1 METLGKRKFLSPTQ
15 RKFLYI
21 LLGVMS
27 VLYTSPKVLPKSWT
41 DIPIIYKT
49 FSVVFFGLPILLF
62 PYLSYIYF
70 KKSVQEYKQANK
82 YSNNKDSF
90 SAISHLGLSFFDFIF
105 ALISFGAM
113 IMLIRLMYEVRSDL
127 FKFLF

>member
-1 METLGKRKFLSPTQ
+1 MEKKSFLSSTQ

-27 VLYTSPKVLPKSWT
+27 ILYTSPKVLPKGWI
-41 DIPIIYKT
+41 DNPIIFKT

-62 PYLSYIYF
+62 PYLSYLYL
-70 KKSVQEYKQANK
+70 KKSVQEYKQARE

-105 ALISFGAM
+105 ALIGLGAM
-113 IMLIRLMYEVRSDL
+113 IMLIRLMYEVRADL

>member
-1 METLGKRKFLSPTQ
+1 MEKKSFLSSTQ

-27 VLYTSPKVLPKSWT
+27 ILYTSPKVLPKGWI
-41 DIPIIYKT
+41 DNPIIFKT

-62 PYLSYIYF
+62 PYLSYLYL
-70 KKSVQEYKQANK
+70 KKSVQEYKQARE

-105 ALISFGAM
+105 ALIGLGSM
-113 IMLIRLMYEVRSDL
+113 IMLIRLMYEVRADL

>member
-1 METLGKRKFLSPTQ
+1 MEKKSFLSSTQ

-27 VLYTSPKVLPKSWT
+27 ILYTSPKVLPKGWI
-41 DIPIIYKT
+41 DNPIIFKT
-49 FSVVFFGLPILLF
+49 FSTVFFGLPILLF
-62 PYLSYIYF
+62 PYLSYLYL
-70 KKSVQEYKQANK
+70 KKSVQEYKQARE

-105 ALISFGAM
+105 ALIGLGAM
-113 IMLIRLMYEVRSDL
+113 IMLIRLMYEVRADL